1 MSKRALRNNK
11 NKFILNAI
19 IFITCSLFIG
29 TTSSSAETNTPSG
42 LTGDLTDISTSDFRD
57 DFQNDE

>member
-1 MSKRALRNNK
+1 MSKRTLRK
-11 NKFILNAI
+11 NKKLFILSAK

-42 LTGDLTDISTSDFRD
+42 FAGDWTDISTSDFRD